1 MPKNGKPRKNR
12 QSLTKA
18 QPSKTE
24 PGRNR
29 KSVSKT
35 TTSTEIK
42 AVINKKTFKK
52 QKSRTRWPHRQI
64 L

>member
-1 MPKNGKPRKNR
+1 MDNLEKNEQIFRKV
-12 QSLTKA
+12 
-18 QPSKTE
+18 QPSRIE
-24 PGRNR
+24 PGRNL